1 MDAIVKMAKR
11 TPSYPRP
18 RYILGISESQA
29 LNRDMVDKG
38 ADGFIKKQMLH
49 GWDQWPKQWPEAH
62 NATERVLPRNTQAFK
77 EAKEA
82 ARRNYE
88 QYLRELQ
95 ASGEME
101 QYNDI
106 LGYRDFI
113 RDHYDAE
120 AVDAFEATYEKEKI
134 FYDFLGFD
142 RDITEADGKKAQAV
156 EARIFGRKKRIY
168 ANQTLEDL
176 KEDDQID
183 DSTPQAALRQL
194 EEKLQSLENPEEDAQ
209 SQEEKL
215 RRREEEEERVQR
227 IKEKDERKKEKEEA
241 EKYYP

>member
-1 MDAIVKMAKR
+1 
-11 TPSYPRP
+11 
-18 RYILGISESQA
+18 
-29 LNRDMVDKG
+29 
-38 ADGFIKKQMLH
+38 MLI
-49 GWDQWPKQWPEAH
+49 Q
-62 NATERVLPRNTQAFK
+62 
-77 EAKEA
+77 
-82 ARRNYE
+82 
-88 QYLRELQ
+88 
-95 ASGEME
+95 
-101 QYNDI
+101 
-106 LGYRDFI
+106 GYRDFI

-156 EARIFGRKKRIY
+156 
-168 ANQTLEDL
+168 EDL